1 MTSPSVSSST
11 STGASVRAGTIR
23 DAISAA
29 NAAFMAAFAA
39 ADAAGIASC
48 YTAEAQLLPHQSDV
62 VNGRSAIEAFWQGA
76 LGMGLTGA
84 TLETVEIYHSAGAP
98 IATEVG
104 RYRLTAGDQ
113 VADFGKYVV
122 IWQQESD
129 GQWCLYRDIWTS
141 SQAPATT

>member
-1 MTSPSVSSST
+1 MTSPSVSST
-11 STGASVRAGTIR
+11 ATTGAPVRAGTIR

-48 YTAEAQLLPHQSDV
+48 YTEDAQLLPHQSDV
-62 VNGRSAIEAFWQGA
+62 VSGRGAIEAFWQGA
-76 LGMGLTGA
+76 LGLGLTGA
-84 TLETVEIYHSAGAP
+84 TLETVEIHHSAGAP

-104 RYRLTAGDQ
+104 RYRLAAGDQ

-122 IWQQESD
+122 IWRQEPD
-129 GQWCLYRDIWTS
+129 GQWCLHRDIWTS
-141 SQAPATT
+141 SQAPTTT